1 MRGTGK
7 GSICLVVPH
16 YGLRVSVSTQAGDP
30 KLRVCVVSARL
41 VHVVRLYKCDRCLE
55 AESAHS
61 QSTGPSRQLTL
72 RLAKIEKALIGHL
85 VRGYNITEP
94 CLGDRLG

>member
-16 YGLRVSVSTQAGDP
+16 YRLRVSVATQAGDP
-30 KLRVCVVSARL
+30 KLRVCCRTAGEIGSYL
-41 VHVVRLYKCDRCLE
+41 CKCDRCLE
-55 AESAHS
+55 AESVHS